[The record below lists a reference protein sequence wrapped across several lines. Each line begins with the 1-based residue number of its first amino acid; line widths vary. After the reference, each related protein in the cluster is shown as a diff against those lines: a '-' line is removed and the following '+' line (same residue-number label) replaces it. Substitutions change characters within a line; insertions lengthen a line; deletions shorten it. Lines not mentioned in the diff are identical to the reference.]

1 MNLLFKMGKLIL
13 KVNQPLN
20 RQFNNRHIYFLLLV
34 RDQKDNT
41 TENTE
46 MKKALEQFCLWYL
59 KKYWNSKG
67 YKAKQPD
74 LNTPTYLRQGM
85 TLNDRKN

>member
-1 MNLLFKMGKLIL
+1 
-13 KVNQPLN
+13 
-20 RQFNNRHIYFLLLV
+20 
-34 RDQKDNT
+34 
-41 TENTE
+41 